1 MSNETTTERLTMP
14 MTVTQRRIPDVRRL
28 IRRRGWFWLPGA
40 KLEDMPEHRVAVA
53 VFLRTGSMR
62 SAKRAIVR
70 YALAVRFERRRWI
83 YSYTYG
89 MDARF
94 LAEGKCTRPE
104 MCTYGFDDRGVCRVL
119 SPLPR
124 VVSCVPTCTEV
135 SA

>member
-1 MSNETTTERLTMP
+1 
-14 MTVTQRRIPDVRRL
+14 MTLSPEAPAHCAETQRRIPDVRRL

-70 YALAVRFERRRWI
+70 YALAVRFKRRR
-83 YSYTYG
+83 YLYCYTYG
-89 MDARF
+89 MVARF
-94 LAEGKCTRPE
+94 LAEGECTWPKMRAHD
-104 MCTYGFDDRGVCRVL
+104 FDDHEVCRAL
-119 SPLPR
+119 SRLPR
-124 VVSCVPTCTEV
+124 VMCCDPTCTEV